1 MKDLNARDRKKRIS
15 SIAYATLEEYTGLER
30 GIFSHDFYASPSK
43 STTQG
48 YLFVDKDHK
57 TLHQIQSVSEDGK
70 IIDTNNTLFNPE
82 DIQVIRIVKPDSSKI
97 QYIITGYSFMNLRYP
112 LEGFNMAIR
121 VQKGDSL
128 LKDYSKIFNYVPS
141 KSKVNDERDVE
152 EDSPS
157 FVLYKK
163 PNTSMNK
170 GNILSPRFGQTR
182 VTPPNTVRS
191 TARSTRAKPKIDEDV
206 LNQTIN
212 EEDIPSELLNV
223 ISSLSE
229 TPLSESK
236 KRPIG
241 RSQRTRKI
249 RKFVLDDK
257 QDTKPRSPKTVD
269 I

>member
-1 MKDLNARDRKKRIS
+1 
-15 SIAYATLEEYTGLER
+15 
-30 GIFSHDFYASPSK
+30 
-43 STTQG
+43 
-48 YLFVDKDHK
+48 
-57 TLHQIQSVSEDGK
+57 
-70 IIDTNNTLFNPE
+70 
-82 DIQVIRIVKPDSSKI
+82 
-97 QYIITGYSFMNLRYP
+97 
-112 LEGFNMAIR
+112 MAIR
-121 VQKGDSL
+121 VQKGEPL
-128 LKDYSKIFNYVPS
+128 LQDYSKFFNYKFEYVPS
-141 KSKVNDERDVE
+141 KSKVNDERDMEE

-157 FVLYKK
+157 FVLSKK
-163 PNTSMNK
+163 PNTPMNK
-170 GNILSPRFGQTR
+170 GNILSPRFVQTR
-182 VTPPNTVRS
+182 ITPPNTVRS
-191 TARSTRAKPKIDEDV
+191 TARSTRAKTKIDEDV

-249 RKFVLDDK
+249 RKFVPDDK